1 MKSVKFVLVLLLA
14 FSSSLIAQNTGSI
27 SGVVTDPSGAV
38 VDGASVTVTNVGTN
52 STRSVTSNSSGFYSV
67 PNLVPGTYTVAV
79 EKSGFRA
86 VKFANTPLTVAQ
98 SLSLDAKLSVGAQ
111 EQSIEVNGQE
121 VAPIETESN
130 QLSTLVDSKT
140 IVDLPLLTRNPYELV
155 LLSPGAIQTN
165 DASPAGGFSVN
176 GSRDRNNN
184 FLLDGVDNNDT
195 GVPGTPSGIVSI
207 NPDSTQEFR
216 VISNDFNAEYGRN
229 TGAIVDIVTRSGTN
243 QFHGDAYWFG
253 RYNALG
259 ARNFFNRDPDPQDPY
274 VRNQFGFSV
283 GGPIIKDRTFFFINN
298 EYQRYRT
305 TLTVG
310 SIVPTAAFDSGLFTT
325 PDGQQVD
332 LRTPT
337 SPGNLTGLGLDPT
350 IAKVLQLLPAPNA
363 GDVIPGLTG
372 TLNFPSP
379 DSLNSYT
386 WTAKIDHKISQKHQL
401 ALRYAYNH
409 SVDSNPFHSETAPGL
424 DAISSPAYTHG
435 VFAGLTSTL
444 KNTLV
449 NDFKFGWNKLNSG
462 FASNCGSFL
471 DPITGKDSFGYGRDF
486 GAPDAAL
493 GVGPLSVIGCNGL
506 FDSAAQTG
514 HRGTTS
520 YADTVTWVRGNHTI
534 KFGGDFRH
542 VHSTGDNNFS
552 SRDTLGFNRFALGGG
567 PAVNLDVSQLDAGT
581 FQTIQD
587 LSWMLVG
594 GTITQFQAQ
603 FFNKTGSRVAT
614 DDKTFI
620 QHEYDGFIQD
630 SWKVRSN
637 FTLNVGLRYQFN
649 GVPFEKDGNFSNLLT
664 NANTAGPFDITVV
677 GPGTGKQMYT
687 DDYKDIEPRIGFA
700 WDPFKDGNTSVRAG
714 YGIFHDRIFDNLFG
728 NARSNPPFQSSVSNL
743 FNDPTTPGS
752 IPFAVSAPPGTHFV
766 NGDFA
771 TLTLLDPNIR
781 MPASQNWNFGLQRKL
796 PRDLVF
802 EANYVGSHG
811 THVIR
816 SLDAVPPD
824 PALVQA
830 AIAACVT
837 NGGCAPGDPE
847 GVISNGTLYTGIPG
861 IAPPAIRNTAIQSQG
876 TFPPTNITR
885 TNADSNYQ
893 ALQVKVNKQFTHG
906 LLLGGAYTWSHAID
920 DSNDPLTPEAGTG
933 SFPVDSLNPN
943 VTSRGNSDN
952 DIRHRG
958 VIDFSYELPFGKGK
972 SYLAGGIV
980 GRVLEGIQISG
991 IVSAQTGHPYSIY
1004 TPLDNGRNGVASF
1017 SYPDVIGNPFIGG
1030 QRINADG
1037 NVLTGASNNDA
1048 FSANFLGHIGDAGRN
1063 QFYGPHYTNADVSLM
1078 KNMTLTERF
1087 KIQLR
1092 SEFFNVLNHPEFAQP
1107 GHFAG
1112 TSTLGLSTAT
1122 LIRSDGTTS
1131 ARQIQLALKLFF

>member
-1 MKSVKFVLVLLLA
+1 MKSVRFVLLLLLC
-14 FSSSLIAQNTGSI
+14 FSCQLWAQNTGSI

-38 VDGASVTVTNVGTN
+38 VEGAHVTVTNQATN
-52 STRSVTSNSSGFYSV
+52 SARTVSSNASGFYSV
-67 PNLVPGTYTVAV
+67 TNLVPGSYIVAV
-79 EKSGFRA
+79 EKSGFKP

-98 SLSLDAKLSVGAQ
+98 TLSLDAKLVVGAQ
-111 EQSIEVNGQE
+111 EQTIEVSGQD

-130 QLSTLVDSKT
+130 QLSTLIDSKA

-165 DASPAGGFSVN
+165 DAVPAGGFSVN

-195 GVPGTPSGIVSI
+195 GVPGGASGIVAI

-229 TGAIVDIVTRSGTN
+229 TGAIVDIVTRSGSN
-243 QFHGDAYWFG
+243 HLHGDAYWFG
-253 RYNALG
+253 RYNDLG
-259 ARNFFNRDPDPQDPY
+259 ARNFFNRAPDPQDPY

-283 GGPIIKDRTFFFINN
+283 GGPIIKNRTFFFINN

-305 TLTVG
+305 TLTAS

-350 IAKVLQLLPAPNA
+350 IAKVLKLLPAPNA
-363 GDVIPGLTG
+363 GDVIPGMTG

-379 DSLNSYT
+379 DSLNAYT
-386 WTAKIDHKISQKHQL
+386 WTAKIDHKISDKHQL

-424 DAISSPAYTHG
+424 DAISSPSYTHG

-444 KNTLV
+444 KNTLI

-462 FASNCGSFL
+462 FASNCGKFL
-471 DPITGKDSFGYGRDF
+471 DPITGVDAFGDGRDF

-493 GVGPLSVIGCNGL
+493 GVAPLSVLGCNGL
-506 FDSAAQTG
+506 FDSAAQSG
-514 HRGTTS
+514 FRGTTS
-520 YADTVTWVRGNHTI
+520 YADTITWVKGNHTI

-542 VHSTGDNNFS
+542 VSSTGDNNFD
-552 SRDTLGFNRFALGGG
+552 SRDTLTFNRFALRGG
-567 PAVNLDVSQLDAGT
+567 PAVTLDPTQIDAGT

-594 GTITQFQAQ
+594 GTINQLQAQ
-603 FFNKTGSRVAT
+603 FFNKGGTRVAT
-614 DDKTFI
+614 DNKTFI

-630 SWKVRSN
+630 SWKIRTN
-637 FTLNVGLRYQFN
+637 FTLNLGVRYQFD
-649 GVPFEKDGNFSNLLT
+649 GVPFESGANFSNLLV
-664 NANTAGPFDITVV
+664 NPDTAGPFDLTVV
-677 GPGTGKQMYT
+677 GPGTGKQMYNN
-687 DDYKDIEPRIGFA
+687 DYKDIEPRVGFA
-700 WDPFKDGNTSVRAG
+700 WDPFKTGNTSIRAG

-728 NARSNPPFQSSVSNL
+728 NARSNPPFQGLVSNQ
-743 FNDPTTPGS
+743 FNTPAVPGA
-752 IPFAVSAPPGTHFV
+752 IPFGVAAPPGTHFV
-766 NGDFA
+766 NGDFE
-771 TLTLLDPNIR
+771 TLTLLDPNIK
-781 MPASQNWNFGLQRKL
+781 MPASQNWNFGIQRKL

-802 EANYVGSHG
+802 EANYVGSHA

-816 SLDAVPPD
+816 VLDAVPPD
-824 PALVQA
+824 PALVQQ
-830 AIAACVT
+830 AIADCVT
-837 NGGCAPGDPE
+837 NGGCAPGDRD
-847 GVISNGTLYTGIPG
+847 GVISNGALYTGIPG
-861 IAPPAIRNTAIQSQG
+861 IAPPSIRNTAIQTQG
-876 TFPPTNITR
+876 GFPPTSITR
-885 TNADSNYQ
+885 TNADSNYN
-893 ALQVKVNKQFTHG
+893 ALQAKVNKTFSHG
-906 LLLGGAYTWSHAID
+906 LLLGAAYTWSHALD

-943 VTSRGNSDN
+943 QTSRGNSDN
-952 DIRHRG
+952 DIRHRA

-972 SYLAGGIV
+972 TYLAGGV
-980 GRVLEGIQISG
+980 MGRVLEGIQLSG

-1004 TPLDNGRNGVASF
+1004 TPLDNGRNGTGSF

-1030 QRINADG
+1030 PRINADG

-1048 FSANFLGHIGDAGRN
+1048 FSSTFLGHIGDAGRN
-1063 QFYGPHYTNADVSLM
+1063 QFYGPHYTNADISLM

-1087 KIQLR
+1087 KVQIR
-1092 SEFFNVLNHPEFAQP
+1092 SEFFNVLNHPQFGQP
-1107 GHFAG
+1107 GHFVG
-1112 TSTLGLSTAT
+1112 QSTLGLSTAT

-1131 ARQIQLALKLFF
+1131 ARQIQLAMKLFF